1 MADRSRAPD
10 RRVERSKAAVLAETH
25 RQMTRSGLGGVSIDE
40 VARGSGVAKTTIY
53 RHWPTRAALLIDAC
67 SQLGGPH
74 DAPDTGSL
82 RGDLHALASGLA
94 HQLRTANW
102 SAVYPSIIDTAERD
116 TDVAAM
122 QRAWHARLM
131 APFAAVI
138 GRARAGREEQAAVAT
153 ADVVAA
159 LVGPLF
165 YRRWMS
171 KEPLDEAFLDTMV
184 DQAVAMAAL

>member
-1 MADRSRAPD
+1 M
-10 RRVERSKAAVLAETH
+10 ERSKAAVLAETH

-40 VARGSGVAKTTIY
+40 VARASGVAKTTIY

-74 DAPDTGSL
+74 QAPDTGSL

-94 HQLRTANW
+94 QQLRTANW
-102 SAVYPSIIDTAERD
+102 SVVYPSIIDTAERD
-116 TDVAAM
+116 PDVAAM
-122 QRAWHARLM
+122 QREWHARLM
-131 APFAAVI
+131 APFAAAI
-138 GRARAGREEQAAVAT
+138 SRAQAGRGEQAAVAT

-184 DQAVAMAAL
+184 DQAIALAAQ